1 MKWKASF
8 QRIVVLCVSG
18 VFLVSCSGK
27 MQTSELQL
35 SSMHDEFMGMHEI
48 AGTDSFKQIFQFEE
62 DRLHYVD
69 FDMINPF
76 SLDAEEAK
84 SQRIYIT
91 AYQLSDKVKKQQEF
105 DLSLRSLKF
114 AELAPQSDP
123 EIQTRFPIAIIDQ
136 TFLHA
141 WKDASGENKL
151 WLSDA
156 DFKENKLLASFTGD
170 NPYVDTIITRVN
182 EHVEYSEGYLA
193 YIDHEDI
200 VVKEVLKEY
209 TLRLP
214 GAAKDLFVPDS
225 PIDWKILLRLKVLE
239 NRVLLFVSLN
249 TGGTR
254 VYAFDKMLQDAPLS
268 TEFSEKNYRFA
279 SSDKEDILLLFDS
292 YSNKI
297 QMISMNDMSKHSI
310 DLAELGVPQSHFA
323 ISELFASKSKQGWL
337 VCLYPTDFF
346 HGYIDSFFQ
355 FHLNEK
361 GRASQVN
368 RCVWSENKNFKHYS
382 ASLRTDEKEVLFI
395 SRNHSTQKW
404 ALVSFPMDASS
415 DSSTIKV
422 QDLPLTLESSDQL
435 RLYSYASSVFL
446 QISSELPGFKR
457 KTTFWLLESEGRGD

>member
-1 MKWKASF
+1 
-8 QRIVVLCVSG
+8 
-18 VFLVSCSGK
+18 
-27 MQTSELQL
+27 
-35 SSMHDEFMGMHEI
+35 
-48 AGTDSFKQIFQFEE
+48 
-62 DRLHYVD
+62 
-69 FDMINPF
+69 
-76 SLDAEEAK
+76 
-84 SQRIYIT
+84 
-91 AYQLSDKVKKQQEF
+91 
-105 DLSLRSLKF
+105 
-114 AELAPQSDP
+114 
-123 EIQTRFPIAIIDQ
+123 
-136 TFLHA
+136 
-141 WKDASGENKL
+141 
-151 WLSDA
+151 
-156 DFKENKLLASFTGD
+156 
-170 NPYVDTIITRVN
+170 
-182 EHVEYSEGYLA
+182 
-193 YIDHEDI
+193 

-297 QMISMNDMSKHSI
+297 QMISMNDMNKHSI

-346 HGYIDSFFQ
+346 DGYLDSFFQ

-368 RCVWSENKNFKHYS
+368 RCVWSENKNFKHYN

-457 KTTFWLLESEGRGD
+457 KTAFWLLESGGRGGLTHFSINQS